1 MDKESINK
9 LQGLLGA
16 EEAKSSKMVM
26 APDMGGDFKSD
37 GFSLSKGNLS
47 ANLGEYSTNAG
58 KNYYGYAGV
67 SPLNLGQLR
76 LGAALGAY
84 GSDMQNKKSLNGLL
98 ASYPLFGGDLRA
110 VINADNALV
119 NFTKTFK

>member
-58 KNYYGYAGV
+58 KNYYGYAGYQ
-67 SPLNLGQLR
+67 PLSVGQ
-76 LGAALGAY
+76 A
-84 GSDMQNKKSLNGLL
+84 KI
-98 ASYPLFGGDLRA
+98 GGDLKA
-110 VINADNALV
+110 VIAPGGKLMISFDKR
-119 NFTKTFK
+119 F